1 MRIMSCVPFAA
12 ALLSTTLLTSV
23 SAEETDASSTLDAI
37 TVYATRSAQS
47 TFKVPGMVS
56 TVDPEAPGTALSS
69 DIDDLLKMVPGVD
82 VVNGPRRNGQT
93 VTIRGFDSEAIITL
107 IDGRRQNF
115 EAVHDGR
122 FYLDPALLK
131 KIEIVK
137 GAASS
142 IYGGGGIGGVVA
154 FETKDASDI
163 LNPGENFGTTTSIG
177 YRSANEELSST
188 ITSYGRADNLDVL
201 ASISFRSSDDIRVGG
216 GDELAT
222 EDNLISTLL
231 KAGVT
236 AADWHTVK
244 LQYQAS
250 NNNGIEPNNGAGSI
264 SSSNPLLEKEVSDRQ
279 ISAKYIYENP
289 DNDWL
294 NLKLHAYANNT
305 SVEEEDISGSNLGRI
320 QVRELTTLGFTA
332 DNQSRFD
339 YSDAHSQ
346 TISYGLEVYQDTQE
360 GTSTSTG
367 DGTRPG
373 VPNAEALSIGVY
385 VQDEIKFDTG
395 IGEFLIIPAA
405 RFDNYRSDDE
415 TGNSQNESAIS
426 PKLALSYIP
435 NDNLVFFGSLAQAFR
450 APNMTELY
458 PSGLHFPG
466 GGPVPDNFFV
476 PNPDLK
482 PETVT
487 TLEIGSGIRFKGL
500 VSDTDKL
507 RLKGAWHM
515 SRGTDFITQEVD
527 VFGGT
532 TETLNIDKAKLWGWE
547 VEAEYRFQPVT
558 AKFGASYVEA
568 ENGDTGEYLA
578 NNVPLTFTSD
588 ISYDISEVSSI
599 VGWRAKLVDAND
611 KVGTG
616 DVASSGYAVHDIYY
630 RYAPADGTFQ
640 NLTLDFGIENIFDK
654 RYSKRFATLP
664 EEGRNF
670 AARVSYKW

>member
-1 MRIMSCVPFAA
+1 MSCVPFAA

-588 ISYDISEVSSI
+588 ISYDISEVSSV

>member
-1 MRIMSCVPFAA
+1 MSCVPFAA

-163 LNPGENFGTTTSIG
+163 LKPGENFGTTTSMG

-294 NLKLHAYANNT
+294 NLQLHAYANNT

>member
-1 MRIMSCVPFAA
+1 MRIMSCVPLVA

-23 SAEETDASSTLDAI
+23 SAEETDDASTLDAV

-47 TFKVPGMVS
+47 TFTVPGMVS

-69 DIDDLLKMVPGVD
+69 DIDDLLKLVPGVD

-93 VTIRGFDSEAIITL
+93 VSIRGFDAEAIITL

-115 EAVHDGR
+115 EAAHDGR
-122 FYLDPALLK
+122 FFLDPALLK
-131 KIEIVK
+131 KVEIVK

-142 IYGGGGIGGVVA
+142 IYGGGGIGGVIA

-163 LNPGENFGTTTSIG
+163 LNPGESFGTTTSAG
-177 YRSANEELSST
+177 YRSGNNELSST
-188 ITSYGRADNLDVL
+188 ITSYGRAENIDVL
-201 ASISFRSSDDIRVGG
+201 GSISFRSSDDIRVGG

-244 LQYQAS
+244 LQYQGS
-250 NNNGIEPNNGAGSI
+250 NNEGQEPNNGAGSI
-264 SSSNPLLEKEVSDRQ
+264 STSNPLLDKKVSDHQ
-279 ISAKYIYENP
+279 LSARYIYENP

-294 NLKLHAYANNT
+294 NLKLHAYVNNT
-305 SVEEEDISGSNLGRI
+305 DVEEEDISGSNLGRV

-332 DNQSRFD
+332 DNQSKFE
-339 YSDAHSQ
+339 YSGAHSQ
-346 TISYGLEVYQDTQE
+346 TISYGIEIYQDTQN
-360 GTSTSTG
+360 GTSTATG

-373 VPNAEALSIGVY
+373 VPNAQAISMGAYI
-385 VQDEIKFDTG
+385 QDEISFETG
-395 IGEFLIIPAA
+395 VGKFLIIPAA
-405 RFDNYRSDDE
+405 RFDNYRSEDE

-426 PKLALSYIP
+426 PKLALSYNP
-435 NDNLVFFGSLAQAFR
+435 TENLVFFGSLAQAFR

-476 PNPDLK
+476 SNPDLK

-487 TLEIGSGIRFKGL
+487 TLEIGTGIKFDGL
-500 VSDTDKL
+500 VSDNDKL
-507 RLKGAWHM
+507 QLKGAIHM
-515 SRGTDFITQEVD
+515 SRGKDFITQEVD

-532 TETLNIDKAKLWGWE
+532 TDNSNIDNAKLWGWE
-547 VEAEYRFQPVT
+547 VEAGYSIQAVT

-568 ENGDTGEYLA
+568 ENGDTGEYLS

-588 ISYDISEVSSI
+588 ISYVMSDLSST
-599 VGWRAKLVDAND
+599 VGWRTKLVDAND
-611 KVGTG
+611 KVGSG
-616 DVASSGYAVHDIYY
+616 DVASAGYGLHDLYY
-630 RYAPADGTFQ
+630 RYAPSDGTFQ
-640 NLTLDFGIENIFDK
+640 NVTLDFGIENIFDK
-654 RYSKRFATLP
+654 RYVKRFAALP

>member
-1 MRIMSCVPFAA
+1 MSCVPFVA

-47 TFKVPGMVS
+47 TFDVPGMVS

-82 VVNGPRRNGQT
+82 VMNGPRRNGQT
-93 VTIRGFDSEAIITL
+93 IAIRGFDTESIITL

-115 EAVHDGR
+115 EAAHDGR
-122 FYLDPALLK
+122 FFLDPALLK
-131 KIEIVK
+131 KVEIVK
-137 GAASS
+137 GAASA

-163 LNPGENFGTTTSIG
+163 LKPGESFGTTTSAG

-188 ITSYGRADNLDVL
+188 ITSYGHADNLDVL
-201 ASISFRSSDDIRVGG
+201 ASISFRSSGDIRVGG

-231 KAGVT
+231 KAGIT

-244 LQYQAS
+244 FQYKGS
-250 NNNGIEPNNGAGSI
+250 NNDGQEPNNGAGSI
-264 SSSNPLLEKEVSDRQ
+264 SSSNPLLEKEVSDQQ

-305 SVEEEDISGSNLGRI
+305 SVEEEDITGSNLGRV

-332 DNQSRFD
+332 DNQSKLE
-339 YSDAHSQ
+339 YSGTHSQ
-346 TISYGLEVYQDTQE
+346 TVSYGLEIYQDKQI

-373 VPNAEALSIGVY
+373 VPNAEALSMGAYI
-385 VQDEIKFDTG
+385 QDEITLDTG
-395 IGEFLIIPAA
+395 IGKFLIIPAA
-405 RFDNYRSDDE
+405 RFDSYRSDDE
-415 TGNSQNESAIS
+415 AGNSQNESAIS
-426 PKLALSYIP
+426 PKLALSYNP
-435 NDNLVFFGSLAQAFR
+435 NENLVFFGSLAQAFR

-466 GGPVPDNFFV
+466 GGPVPDNFFI

-487 TLEIGSGIRFKGL
+487 TLEIGSGIRFNGL
-500 VSDTDKL
+500 ASDTDKL
-507 RLKGAWHM
+507 RLKGALHM
-515 SRGTDFITQEVD
+515 SRGKDFITQEVD

-532 TETLNIDKAKLWGWE
+532 TDNSNIDQAKLWGWE
-547 VEAEYRFQPVT
+547 VEAEYSFQPIT
-558 AKFGASYVEA
+558 AKFGASYTEA
-568 ENGDTGEYLA
+568 ENGDTGEYLS

-588 ISYDISEVSSI
+588 ISYDITEISSI
-599 VGWRAKLVDAND
+599 VGWRAKLVDKND
-611 KVGTG
+611 KVSSG
-616 DVASSGYAVHDIYY
+616 DVASSGYSVHDLYY
-630 RYAPADGTFQ
+630 RYAPSDGTLQ

-654 RYSKRFATLP
+654 RYSKRFASLP

-670 AARVSYKW
+670 AAKVSYKW